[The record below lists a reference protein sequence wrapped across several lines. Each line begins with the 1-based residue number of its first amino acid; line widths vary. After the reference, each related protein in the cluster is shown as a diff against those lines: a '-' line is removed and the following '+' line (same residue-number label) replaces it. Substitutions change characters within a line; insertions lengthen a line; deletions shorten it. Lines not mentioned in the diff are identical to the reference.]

1 MSPLNLTIAD
11 DQNQPRPLIIF
22 LTGAPDCDKLDWL
35 PARLLA
41 DLQGRPRKYLSLDDQ
56 KDATEINPASH
67 SVPKW
72 RTIECSF
79 DKAANHTGPD
89 DPPSDADVELL
100 SFENDIERSEFLD
113 HTLESFHE
121 SEGDATEGGVQA
133 ADDNS
138 DQHVAF
144 ITISSTDISFDSL
157 SNSISESVKVADI
170 KFPDSIQDL
179 KTLPSACHLLSIQ
192 PQTVTV
198 HLLVCVVTVETRT
211 VQLRKR
217 PGQMELVELLVGDET
232 AAPFKVTFWLQHL
245 EGLGEG
251 ECATAK
257 ADPDSAR
264 RAVLKSIRSGNIL
277 LLTNVALDVFKNA
290 TYGQSLTRRRAGP
303 TTDVVNLSKIDLGS
317 ASSTAYNKFQSVR
330 KWARDFVGI
339 KDTSR
344 DLPDKRDALPE
355 WSPIEKSRT
364 KRQRHIHHDVHDNE
378 LTSN

>member
-1 MSPLNLTIAD
+1 
-11 DQNQPRPLIIF
+11 
-22 LTGAPDCDKLDWL
+22 
-35 PARLLA
+35 
-41 DLQGRPRKYLSLDDQ
+41 
-56 KDATEINPASH
+56 
-67 SVPKW
+67 
-72 RTIECSF
+72 
-79 DKAANHTGPD
+79 
-89 DPPSDADVELL
+89 
-100 SFENDIERSEFLD
+100 
-113 HTLESFHE
+113 
-121 SEGDATEGGVQA
+121 
-133 ADDNS
+133 
-138 DQHVAF
+138 
-144 ITISSTDISFDSL
+144 
-157 SNSISESVKVADI
+157 
-170 KFPDSIQDL
+170 
-179 KTLPSACHLLSIQ
+179 
-192 PQTVTV
+192 
-198 HLLVCVVTVETRT
+198 
-211 VQLRKR
+211 
-217 PGQMELVELLVGDET
+217 MELVELLVGDET